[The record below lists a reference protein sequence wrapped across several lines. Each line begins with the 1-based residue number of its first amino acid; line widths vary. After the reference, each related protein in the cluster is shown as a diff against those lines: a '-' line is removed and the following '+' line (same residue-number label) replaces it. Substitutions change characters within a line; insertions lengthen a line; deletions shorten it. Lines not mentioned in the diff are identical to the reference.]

1 MKREETKKPT
11 RLDSFRAIRADFAD
25 FMYSKNEDG
34 TAVVMGRTGASWG
47 TFYVIAEIVDDIALA
62 KKF

>member
-1 MKREETKKPT
+1 MKRVETKKPT
-11 RLDSFRAIRADFAD
+11 RLESFRAIRADFTD

-47 TFYVIAEIVDDIALA
+47 KFYVVAEIVDDIALA
-62 KKF
+62 QTF